1 MSIPVAKKFFTL
13 YHLIMGNYIVFD
25 LEWNQGEAPVTR
37 GDKTLVFEIVEI
49 GAVKL
54 NERFEKIGEFSRLIR
69 PQIHRYMHRVTGR
82 IIHLSMEDLKA
93 GELFQDV
100 AEDFLSWCGEDP
112 KFATWGTLD
121 LTEFQRNL
129 DFFGM
134 PLLSDRPLAYYDVQK
149 LYSIAFDDGRSRKSL
164 ENAIDERGIVK
175 DIPFHRALADAEY
188 TAKIFGMID
197 ERTLKKI
204 SFDTYVTPKTRKQEI
219 RIVFD
224 NYEKYISREFEL
236 KEDILENMEI
246 MSTRCYLCGKNI
258 RRKIKWF
265 TPNGKHYYAVGMCE
279 KHGAMK
285 AKVRI
290 KKAESGKL
298 YVVKTCRFISPEEV
312 ENLKKKQMKLK
323 KSRSKLP

>member
-1 MSIPVAKKFFTL
+1 
-13 YHLIMGNYIVFD
+13 MGDYIVFD

-37 GDKTLVFEIVEI
+37 DGKTLVFEIVEI

-54 NERFEKIGEFSRLIR
+54 NERFEKIGEFSKLIK
-69 PQIHRYMHRVTGR
+69 PQIHRHMHRVTGR
-82 IIHLSMEDLKA
+82 IIHLSMEDLKG

-100 AEDFLSWCGEDP
+100 AKEFLTWCGEDP
-112 KFATWGTLD
+112 KFCTWGTLD

-149 LYSIAFDDGRSRKSL
+149 LYSLSFDDGRSRKSL
-164 ENAIDERGIVK
+164 ENAIDERGIAK

-197 ERTLKKI
+197 ENTLRKI

-224 NYEKYISREFEL
+224 NYAKYISREFDL

-246 MSTRCYLCGKNI
+246 MSTRCYLCNRSIK
-258 RRKIKWF
+258 RKIKWF
-265 TPNGKHYYAVGMCE
+265 TPNGKHYYAVANCDR
-279 KHGAMK
+279 HGAMK

-290 KKAESGKL
+290 KKAENGKL

-312 ENLKKKQMKLK
+312 DILKKKQAKLK
-323 KSRSKLP
+323 KTRPKFT